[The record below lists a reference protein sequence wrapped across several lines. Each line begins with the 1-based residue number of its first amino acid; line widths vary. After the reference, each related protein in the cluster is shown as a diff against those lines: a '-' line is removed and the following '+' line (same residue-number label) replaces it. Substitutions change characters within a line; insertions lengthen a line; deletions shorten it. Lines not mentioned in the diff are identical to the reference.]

1 MYFQTSIAKLSRN
14 QLKNLLEGKRVR
26 IKKGTAH
33 NIHLTEAQLKKL
45 EAANKAKKAHT
56 ISFTPHQAKHQGAGL
71 LQDAYNF
78 VKRTPYIR
86 QAVNSGISA
95 SKRHLHHGVNYLSSK
110 AHHKINSIPYIEGH
124 GLGGLALNGA
134 AGLSNLIGGKGSG
147 EAADI
152 LRATGGVANFLGLG
166 LRGPKPGTKLTEAQK
181 EARKQKQE
189 SKLLN
194 ILGKKGRKLLY
205 KPRKTKKATEAQIA
219 ALERGRAT
227 RAANLAAK
235 RGGALYVAGA

>member
-71 LQDAYNF
+71 FQDVYNY

-86 QAVNSGISA
+86 KATSTATITQFNGSVGIGAPANGIS
-95 SKRHLHHGVNYLSSK
+95 GNLSITSLNVSSN
-110 AHHKINSIPYIEGH
+110 AGIGTAINSSYF
-124 GLGGLALNGA
+124 
-134 AGLSNLIGGKGSG
+134 K
-147 EAADI
+147 
-152 LRATGGVANFLGLG
+152 
-166 LRGPKPGTKLTEAQK
+166 
-181 EARKQKQE
+181 
-189 SKLLN
+189 
-194 ILGKKGRKLLY
+194 Y
-205 KPRKTKKATEAQIA
+205 
-219 ALERGRAT
+219 
-227 RAANLAAK
+227 
-235 RGGALYVAGA
+235 